1 MSSYNGL
8 VNLKMKWGLL
18 RDKDF
23 EHQTKILKPR
33 FRMECSGDS
42 QQGFI
47 DSEEKKRDLWKL
59 IGFFPWILVIFLLI
73 KNHQASYIS
82 CFRFFFS
89 IMFYN
94 IDLI

>member
-23 EHQTKILKPR
+23 EHQTKILKLR
-33 FRMECSGDS
+33 FRMECSGHS

-47 DSEEKKRDLWKL
+47 DSEEKKRDLWKK
-59 IGFFPWILVIFLLI
+59 GFLKKGQRNKETKKI
-73 KNHQASYIS
+73 
-82 CFRFFFS
+82 
-89 IMFYN
+89 
-94 IDLI
+94 